1 MQNHQESLNSEIQTL
16 TEHLQN
22 LTNRTFKNQIK
33 ILTQD
38 QLQNNYSAKLLLQQS
53 KYKQIALQYNDSRA
67 NLTQK
72 ITQNKNR
79 ISTIAKNQQELSQ
92 TVQDV
97 VQEQSILRHLNSSEL
112 NETLIKVESLK
123 GKINNLSYLL
133 IWLNVQLSEILEIV
147 IPTVDFSQFGFQ
159 F

>member
-22 LTNRTFKNQIK
+22 LTNRSFKNQNK
-33 ILTQD
+33 ILTQN
-38 QLQNNYSAKLLLQQS
+38 QLQNNYSAKLQLQQS
-53 KYKQIALQYNDSRA
+53 QYKQIALQYNDSRA
-67 NLTQK
+67 NLAQQ
-72 ITQNKNR
+72 ITQNKNQ

-123 GKINNLSYLL
+123 SKINDLTFLL
-133 IWLNVQLSEILEIV
+133 IWLKLCYN
-147 IPTVDFSQFGFQ
+147 
-159 F
+159 

>member
-22 LTNRTFKNQIK
+22 LTNSTFKNQIK
-33 ILTQD
+33 SLMQD
-38 QLQNNYSAKLLLQQS
+38 QLQKNYSAKLQQQQT
-53 KYKQIALQYNDSRA
+53 KYKQIALQYNDSSV
-67 NLTQK
+67 NLTQQ

-112 NETLIKVESLK
+112 NGTLIKVESLK
-123 GKINNLSYLL
+123 SKINDLTIML
-133 IWLNVQLSEILEIV
+133 IWPKLGYN
-147 IPTVDFSQFGFQ
+147 
-159 F
+159 

>member
-1 MQNHQESLNSEIQTL
+1 MQNHQESFNSEIQTL

-33 ILTQD
+33 IFMQD
-38 QLQNNYSAKLLLQQS
+38 QLQNNYSAKLQLQQS
-53 KYKQIALQYNDSRA
+53 QYKQIALQYNDSSV
-67 NLTQK
+67 NLTQQ
-72 ITQNKNR
+72 ITLNKNR

-112 NETLIKVESLK
+112 NETLIKVENLK
-123 GKINNLSYLL
+123 SKINNLSFLL
-133 IWLNVQLSEILEIV
+133 I
-147 IPTVDFSQFGFQ
+147 
-159 F
+159 

>member
-1 MQNHQESLNSEIQTL
+1 MQNHQESLNSEIHTL
-16 TEHLQN
+16 TEHYQN

-33 ILTQD
+33 LLMQD
-38 QLQNNYSAKLLLQQS
+38 QWQNNYSAKLQLQQS
-53 KYKQIALQYNDSRA
+53 KYKQIALQYNDSSV
-67 NLTQK
+67 NLTQQ

-79 ISTIAKNQQELSQ
+79 ISTIAENQQELSQ

-123 GKINNLSYLL
+123 SKFHNLTFLL
-133 IWLNVQLSEILEIV
+133 I
-147 IPTVDFSQFGFQ
+147 
-159 F
+159 

>member
-33 ILTQD
+33 LLIQG
-38 QLQNNYSAKLLLQQS
+38 QLQNNYSAQLQQQQS
-53 KYKQIALQYNDSRA
+53 KYKQITLQYNDSKA
-67 NLTQK
+67 NLTQQ
-72 ITQNKNR
+72 ITQSKNR
-79 ISTIAKNQQELSQ
+79 ISTIAENQQELSQ

-123 GKINNLSYLL
+123 SKSNNLTIML
-133 IWLNVQLSEILEIV
+133 IWLKLGYN
-147 IPTVDFSQFGFQ
+147 
-159 F
+159 

>member
-33 ILTQD
+33 ILMQD
-38 QLQNNYSAKLLLQQS
+38 QLQTNYSAQLQLQQS
-53 KYKQIALQYNDSRA
+53 KYKQIAFQYNDSSA
-67 NLTQK
+67 NLTQQ
-72 ITQNKNR
+72 ITQNKIR
-79 ISTIAKNQQELSQ
+79 ISTIAENQQELSQ

-112 NETLIKVESLK
+112 NETLIKMESLK
-123 GKINNLSYLL
+123 SKLHNLTFLL
-133 IWLNVQLSEILEIV
+133 I
-147 IPTVDFSQFGFQ
+147 
-159 F
+159 

>member
-1 MQNHQESLNSEIQTL
+1 MERHQESLNCEIQTL

-33 ILTQD
+33 ILMQD
-38 QLQNNYSAKLLLQQS
+38 QLQNNYSAKLQLQQS
-53 KYKQIALQYNDSRA
+53 KYKQIALQYNDSSV
-67 NLTQK
+67 NLTQQ

-79 ISTIAKNQQELSQ
+79 ISTIAENQQELSQ

-123 GKINNLSYLL
+123 SKFHNLTLL
-133 IWLNVQLSEILEIV
+133 
-147 IPTVDFSQFGFQ
+147 
-159 F
+159 

>member
-38 QLQNNYSAKLLLQQS
+38 QLQNNYSAKLQLQQS
-53 KYKQIALQYNDSRA
+53 QYKQIALQYNDSRV
-67 NLTQK
+67 NLAQQ

-123 GKINNLSYLL
+123 SKINNLTFLL
-133 IWLNVQLSEILEIV
+133 IWLKLCYN
-147 IPTVDFSQFGFQ
+147 
-159 F
+159 

>member
-33 ILTQD
+33 ILMQD
-38 QLQNNYSAKLLLQQS
+38 QLQTNYSAKLQLQQS
-53 KYKQIALQYNDSRA
+53 QYKQIALQYNDSSV
-67 NLTQK
+67 NLTQQ

-79 ISTIAKNQQELSQ
+79 ISTIAENQQELSQ

-112 NETLIKVESLK
+112 NETLIKMKSLK
-123 GKINNLSYLL
+123 SKIN
-133 IWLNVQLSEILEIV
+133 
-147 IPTVDFSQFGFQ
+147 F
-159 F
+159 

>member
-22 LTNRTFKNQIK
+22 LTNRAFKNQIK
-33 ILTQD
+33 LLMQD
-38 QLQNNYSAKLLLQQS
+38 QLQNNYSAKLQLQRS
-53 KYKQIALQYNDSRA
+53 KYKQIALQYDDSSV
-67 NLTQK
+67 NLTQQ
-72 ITQNKNR
+72 ITQSKNR

-123 GKINNLSYLL
+123 SKFHNLTFLL
-133 IWLNVQLSEILEIV
+133 I
-147 IPTVDFSQFGFQ
+147 
-159 F
+159 

>member
-33 ILTQD
+33 ILMQD
-38 QLQNNYSAKLLLQQS
+38 QLQNNYSAKLQLQQS
-53 KYKQIALQYNDSRA
+53 KYKQIALQYNDSSV
-67 NLTQK
+67 NFTQQ

-112 NETLIKVESLK
+112 NETLIKMKSLK
-123 GKINNLSYLL
+123 SKINFL
-133 IWLNVQLSEILEIV
+133 ISC
-147 IPTVDFSQFGFQ
+147 
-159 F
+159 

>member
-1 MQNHQESLNSEIQTL
+1 MQNHQESLNCEIQTL

-22 LTNRTFKNQIK
+22 LTSRTFKNQIK

-38 QLQNNYSAKLLLQQS
+38 QLQNNYSAKLQLQQS
-53 KYKQIALQYNDSRA
+53 QYKQMALQYNDSRA
-67 NLTQK
+67 NLTQQ

-97 VQEQSILRHLNSSEL
+97 VQEQTILRHLNSSEL

-123 GKINNLSYLL
+123 GKINNLTFLL
-133 IWLNVQLSEILEIV
+133 IWLNV
-147 IPTVDFSQFGFQ
+147 
-159 F
+159 

>member
-22 LTNRTFKNQIK
+22 LTNRAFKNQIK
-33 ILTQD
+33 LLMQD
-38 QLQNNYSAKLLLQQS
+38 QWQNNYSAKLQLQQS
-53 KYKQIALQYNDSRA
+53 QYKQIALQYNDSKA
-67 NLTQK
+67 NLTQQ

-123 GKINNLSYLL
+123 SKFHNLTFLL
-133 IWLNVQLSEILEIV
+133 I
-147 IPTVDFSQFGFQ
+147 
-159 F
+159 

>member
-33 ILTQD
+33 IFMQD
-38 QLQNNYSAKLLLQQS
+38 QLQTNYSAKLQLQQS
-53 KYKQIALQYNDSRA
+53 QYKQIALQYNDSV
-67 NLTQK
+67 NLTQQ

-79 ISTIAKNQQELSQ
+79 ISTIAENQQELSQ

-112 NETLIKVESLK
+112 NETLIKMKSLK
-123 GKINNLSYLL
+123 SKI
-133 IWLNVQLSEILEIV
+133 
-147 IPTVDFSQFGFQ
+147 TF
-159 F
+159 

>member
-1 MQNHQESLNSEIQTL
+1 MERHQESLNSKLEML

-33 ILTQD
+33 ILMQD
-38 QLQNNYSAKLLLQQS
+38 QSQNNYSAKLQLQQS
-53 KYKQIALQYNDSRA
+53 KYKQIAFQYNDSSV
-67 NLTQK
+67 NLTQQ

-97 VQEQSILRHLNSSEL
+97 VQTQSILRHLNSSEL

-123 GKINNLSYLL
+123 SKLHDATFLL
-133 IWLNVQLSEILEIV
+133 L
-147 IPTVDFSQFGFQ
+147 
-159 F
+159 